1 MVRSTR
7 VNCKKCKS
15 FDDNEYCE
23 SCYKKSLFAKS
34 NTAIVLLAE
43 KLKLEKEIKKYKM
56 IGGTI
61 GDFFFLMFG
70 FVFGSILGALGFGQ
84 FILGI
89 VNCIKF
95 NSLMVSFNFA
105 LFDLNIVG
113 IGLICF
119 VMGFYLLHRTIDE
132 IYIKIEEDD

>member
-1 MVRSTR
+1 VEST
-7 VNCKKCKS
+7 
-15 FDDNEYCE
+15 
-23 SCYKKSLFAKS
+23 
-34 NTAIVLLAE
+34 TAIKLLAE
-43 KLKLEKEIKKYKM
+43 NVKLKKEIKKYKM

-84 FILGI
+84 FIIGI
-89 VNCIKF
+89 VKCIEFK
-95 NSLMVSFNFA
+95 SLVVSFNFD
-105 LFDLNIVG
+105 LFDINVVG

-119 VMGFYLLHRTIDE
+119 AMGFYLLHRTIDE

>member
-7 VNCKKCKS
+7 VNCRKCKS
-15 FDDNEYCE
+15 FDGNEYCKD
-23 SCYKKSLFAKS
+23 CYEITDK
-34 NTAIVLLAE
+34 I
-43 KLKLEKEIKKYKM
+43 KLEKEIKKYKM

-119 VMGFYLLHRTIDE
+119 VMGFYLLYKTINE
-132 IYIKIEEDD
+132 IYIKQEDD